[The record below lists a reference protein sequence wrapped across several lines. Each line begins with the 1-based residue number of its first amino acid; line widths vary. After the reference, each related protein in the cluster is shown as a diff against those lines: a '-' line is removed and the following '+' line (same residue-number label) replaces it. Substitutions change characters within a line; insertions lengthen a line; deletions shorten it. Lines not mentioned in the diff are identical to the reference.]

1 MIDDIDSSN
10 RAVQGNAQRIAI
22 NTRVQGSAAD
32 IMKQAMNMIAE
43 KMVKFKSKMV
53 MQVHDELVFDVSK
66 KESEKLL
73 KMVVNVMESAVELS
87 VPLVVDVERGV
98 SWGSV
103 G

>member
-1 MIDDIDSSN
+1 MIFFTKYAPAPATPLRNVTQKIT
-10 RAVQGNAQRIAI
+10 RCFRIHF
-22 NTRVQGSAAD
+22 N
-32 IMKQAMNMIAE
+32 
-43 KMVKFKSKMV
+43 
-53 MQVHDELVFDVSK
+53 

-73 KMVVNVMESAVELS
+73 KMVVNLMESAVELS